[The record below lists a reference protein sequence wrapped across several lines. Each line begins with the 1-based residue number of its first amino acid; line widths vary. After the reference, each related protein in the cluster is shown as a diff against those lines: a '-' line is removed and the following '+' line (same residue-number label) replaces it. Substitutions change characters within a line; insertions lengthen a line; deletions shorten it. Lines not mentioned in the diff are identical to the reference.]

1 MFRQNLKT
9 RKIDQID
16 NVPKCSFYQP
26 SIFDELL
33 VVDGTR
39 CSDVTFIFNQQRLDK
54 IISKDN
60 FDAYFSALFR
70 DGSPNPYEG
79 MSDEQIMSLVKDRR
93 MSSFNDFYNYTRNLQ
108 RDATELE
115 EYKNVLEARQKHIK
129 DANDK
134 LEEYRKKLGF
144 VVKDKDDK

>member
-9 RKIDQID
+9 RKIDKID
-16 NVPKCSFYQP
+16 VFPKCSYYQP

-33 VVDGTR
+33 FDDGTR
-39 CSDVTFIFNQQRLDK
+39 CSDVTFIFNQTRLDK
-54 IISKDN
+54 IISKDS

-79 MSDEQIMSLVKDRR
+79 MSDDDIMSLVKDRR

-108 RDATELE
+108 RDASELD
-115 EYKNVLEARQKHIK
+115 EYKSVLEARQKQIK

-134 LEEYRKKLGF
+134 IEEMRKQLGF
-144 VVKDKDDK
+144 VADK

>member
-9 RKIDQID
+9 RKIDKID
-16 NVPKCSFYQP
+16 VFPKCSYYQP

-33 VVDGTR
+33 FDDGTR
-39 CSDVTFIFNQQRLDK
+39 CSDVTFIFNQTRLDK

-70 DGSPNPYEG
+70 DGSPNPYQG
-79 MSDEQIMSLVKDRR
+79 MSDDDIMSLVKDRR
-93 MSSFNDFYNYTRNLQ
+93 MSTFNDFYNYTRNLQ
-108 RDATELE
+108 RDASELQ
-115 EYKNVLEARQKHIK
+115 EYKSALEARQKQIK

-134 LEEYRKKLGF
+134 LEEFRKKLGF
-144 VVKDKDDK
+144 VADK

>member
-16 NVPKCSFYQP
+16 VSPKCTYYQP

-33 VVDGTR
+33 FDDGTR
-39 CSDVTFIFNQQRLDK
+39 CSDVSFIFNQTRLDK

-79 MSDEQIMSLVKDRR
+79 MSDDDIMSLVKDRR

-108 RDATELE
+108 RDASELQ
-115 EYKNVLEARQKHIK
+115 EYKSALEARQKQIK

-134 LEEYRKKLGF
+134 LEEMRKKLGF
-144 VVKDKDDK
+144 VADK

>member
-16 NVPKCSFYQP
+16 NLPKCSYYQP

-33 VVDGTR
+33 FDDCTR
-39 CSDVTFIFNQQRLDK
+39 CSDISFIFNQSRLDK

-70 DGSPNPYEG
+70 DATPNPYEG
-79 MSDEQIMSLVKDRR
+79 LSDDEILQFVKDRR
-93 MSSFNDFYNYTRNLQ
+93 LTSLNDWYNYTRGLVDDCTDLERYKVHIESRQ
-108 RDATELE
+108 ALLRDNEKKFQSLFK
-115 EYKNVLEARQKHIK
+115 KNSRHDSDE
-129 DANDK
+129 
-134 LEEYRKKLGF
+134 
-144 VVKDKDDK
+144 

>member
-9 RKIDQID
+9 RKIDKID
-16 NVPKCSFYQP
+16 VLPKCSYFQP
-26 SIFDELL
+26 SLFDELL
-33 VVDGTR
+33 IDDCTR
-39 CSDVTFIFNQQRLDK
+39 CSDITFIFNQSRLDK

-60 FDAYFSALFR
+60 FDAYFSSLFR

-79 MSDEQIMSLVKDRR
+79 MSDDDIMSLVKDRR

-108 RDATELE
+108 RDASELE
-115 EYKNVLEARQKHIK
+115 EYKSRLEARKKSIK

-134 LEEYRKKLGF
+134 IEEMRKKLGF
-144 VVKDKDDK
+144 VADK

>member
-1 MFRQNLKT
+1 MFRQNLKI

-16 NVPKCSFYQP
+16 TVPKCSYYQP

-33 VVDGTR
+33 IDDCTR
-39 CSDVTFIFNQQRLDK
+39 CSDITFIFNQTRLDK

-79 MSDEQIMSLVKDRR
+79 MSDDEILQFVKDRR
-93 MSSFNDFYNYTRNLQ
+93 LTSFNDWYNYTRVLV
-108 RDATELE
+108 DDCTDLE
-115 EYKNVLEARQKHIK
+115 RYKAEI
-129 DANDK
+129 
-134 LEEYRKKLGF
+134 EYRQASLRDKEEKFKSLFKK
-144 VVKDKDDK
+144 DTRQDSDE

>member
-16 NVPKCSFYQP
+16 VHPKCTYYQP

-33 VVDGTR
+33 FDEGTR
-39 CSDVTFIFNQQRLDK
+39 CSDVSFIFNQTRLDK

-79 MSDEQIMSLVKDRR
+79 MSDDDITSLVKDRR

-108 RDATELE
+108 RDASQLE
-115 EYKNVLEARQKHIK
+115 EYKSALEARQKQIK

-134 LEEYRKKLGF
+134 LEEMRKKLGF
-144 VVKDKDDK
+144 VADK

>member
-16 NVPKCSFYQP
+16 IVRKCSYYQP

-33 VVDGTR
+33 FDDCTR
-39 CSDVTFIFNQQRLDK
+39 CSDVSFIFNQQRLDK

-79 MSDEQIMSLVKDRR
+79 MSDDDIMSLVKDRR
-93 MSSFNDFYNYTRNLQ
+93 MSSFNDFYNYTKNLQ
-108 RDATELE
+108 RDASELQ
-115 EYKNVLEARQKHIK
+115 EYKNALEARQKHIK

-134 LEEYRKKLGF
+134 IEEMRKKLGF
-144 VVKDKDDK
+144 VAEK

>member
-9 RKIDQID
+9 RKIDKMD
-16 NVPKCSFYQP
+16 TFPKCSYYQP

-33 VVDGTR
+33 FDDCTR
-39 CSDVTFIFNQQRLDK
+39 CSDVSFIFNQTRLDK
-54 IISKDN
+54 IISKDS

-79 MSDEQIMSLVKDRR
+79 MSDDDIMSLVKDRR

-108 RDATELE
+108 RDATELQ
-115 EYKNVLEARQKHIK
+115 EYKSALEARQKQIK

-134 LEEYRKKLGF
+134 IEEMRKKLGF
-144 VVKDKDDK
+144 VADK

>member
-16 NVPKCSFYQP
+16 IVPKCAYYQP

-33 VVDGTR
+33 FDDCTR
-39 CSDVTFIFNQQRLDK
+39 CSDVTFIFNQTRLDK
-54 IISKDN
+54 IISKDS

-79 MSDEQIMSLVKDRR
+79 MSDDDIMSLVKDRR
-93 MSSFNDFYNYTRNLQ
+93 MSSFNDFYNYTKNLQ
-108 RDATELE
+108 RDASELQ
-115 EYKNVLEARQKHIK
+115 EYKNALEARQKQIK

-134 LEEYRKKLGF
+134 IEEMRKNLGF
-144 VVKDKDDK
+144 VADK

>member
-16 NVPKCSFYQP
+16 IVPKCSYYQP

-33 VVDGTR
+33 FDDSTR
-39 CSDVTFIFNQQRLDK
+39 CSDVTFIFNQTRLDK
-54 IISKDN
+54 VISKDN

-79 MSDEQIMSLVKDRR
+79 MSDDDIMSLVKDRR

-115 EYKNVLEARQKHIK
+115 EYKNALEARQKQIK

-134 LEEYRKKLGF
+134 IEEMRKKLGF
-144 VVKDKDDK
+144 VEDQ

>member
-9 RKIDQID
+9 RKVDQID

-33 VVDGTR
+33 LVDGTR

-79 MSDEQIMSLVKDRR
+79 MSDDDIMSLVKDRR

-108 RDATELE
+108 NDARDLN
-115 EYKNVLEARQKHIK
+115 EYKSQLEARQKQFK
-129 DANDK
+129 EANDK
-134 LEEYRKKLGF
+134 LDEFRKKLGF
-144 VVKDKDDK
+144 VEEDK

>member
-9 RKIDQID
+9 RKVDQID

-79 MSDEQIMSLVKDRR
+79 MSDDDIMSLVKDRR

-108 RDATELE
+108 NDARDLN
-115 EYKNVLEARQKHIK
+115 EYKSQLEARQKQFK
-129 DANDK
+129 EANDK
-134 LEEYRKKLGF
+134 LDEFRKKLGF
-144 VVKDKDDK
+144 VAEDK

>member
-9 RKIDQID
+9 RKVEQID
-16 NVPKCSFYQP
+16 NLPKCSYYQP

-33 VVDGTR
+33 IDDCTR
-39 CSDVTFIFNQQRLDK
+39 SSDVSFIFNQSRLDK

-60 FDAYFSALFR
+60 FDAYFSSLFR

-79 MSDEQIMSLVKDRR
+79 MSDDDIMSLVKDRR

-108 RDATELE
+108 RDASELE
-115 EYKNVLEARQKHIK
+115 EYKIHLEARQKQIK
-129 DANDK
+129 DAKDK
-134 LEEYRKKLGF
+134 LENLRKSLGF
-144 VVKDKDDK
+144 VVDK